1 MARNG
6 AVRRMSEERKAAERL
21 LFRGLCAVLGIVGI
35 VWVLPQV
42 WDKLS
47 PFIISI
53 PIAAALQPVI
63 RFFQK
68 NIKLKRSPASLIPVL
83 LLLLISLGLLICLLT
98 VGIGQVSRIVN
109 HSGDLITDSINSVR
123 QALNNLFSGVR
134 ATSDPAVEKWLRSA
148 TNNMVDHIS
157 HWGTEMAESLVTYSI
172 NLAASLPYC
181 IIYISFLTI
190 GLYFISKNYEEI
202 RSYLPGGKRRRQ
214 DSRTTQLTN
223 STVKSLFGYLRV
235 QGTFGL
241 IVWIISWIYLGCFG
255 FQYAGLTALFAGV
268 MELVPMIGSGLP
280 YIVISAL
287 QFLLGKTAQGF
298 QVLFLTLGLQLIR
311 RVVEPKLMSDSI
323 GITPLQSVIGMFVG
337 MRFGGIVGLIGGPV
351 LMSVLVGAFKG
362 GLFASTMKDCQLIS
376 AYLKQRWQ

>member
-21 LFRGLCAVLGIVGI
+21 LFRGLCAALGIVCI

-68 NIKLKRSPASLIPVL
+68 KIKLKRSPASLIPVL
-83 LLLLISLGLLICLLT
+83 LLLLISLGLLIWLLT

-181 IIYISFLTI
+181 IIYISFMTI
-190 GLYFISKNYEEI
+190 GLY
-202 RSYLPGGKRRRQ
+202 L
-214 DSRTTQLTN
+214 
-223 STVKSLFGYLRV
+223 SL
-235 QGTFGL
+235 
-241 IVWIISWIYLGCFG
+241 IHI
-255 FQYAGLTALFAGV
+255 
-268 MELVPMIGSGLP
+268 
-280 YIVISAL
+280 
-287 QFLLGKTAQGF
+287 
-298 QVLFLTLGLQLIR
+298 
-311 RVVEPKLMSDSI
+311 
-323 GITPLQSVIGMFVG
+323 
-337 MRFGGIVGLIGGPV
+337 
-351 LMSVLVGAFKG
+351 
-362 GLFASTMKDCQLIS
+362 
-376 AYLKQRWQ
+376 